1 MFVQTQSQLRLTVEQ
16 IIAAILLLSSDEKNS
31 LRLFVPSLLEPS
43 EEDYLPTSSE
53 NAQFS
58 ERQDDDINLA
68 RLTSNE
74 QNPNETRANDSSE
87 SYSYKARSWSDFVNN
102 IDEFA
107 VDIGIED
114 LAVNHDHYLYGLPKQ

>member
-43 EEDYLPTSSE
+43 EEDYLPTSSG
-53 NAQFS
+53 
-58 ERQDDDINLA
+58 
-68 RLTSNE
+68 NE
-74 QNPNETRANDSSE
+74 QNPSETRANDSSE